1 MDAPNERAVL
11 LSALD
16 RLDRCE
22 HYRMQAERLE
32 RENAALRRQVLDLGT
47 FAQAGH
53 HPRRPSYE
61 ITLAVADDVVKTR
74 RERNYA
80 MAHLLHKAI
89 NALQRAL
96 PKLDD
101 APEEDDA

>member
-1 MDAPNERAVL
+1 MDTPNERAVL
-11 LSALD
+11 LAAID

-32 RENAALRRQVLDLGT
+32 RENAALRRQVTDLGT
-47 FAQAGH
+47 FAEAGH
-53 HPRRPSYE
+53 NATLRSYE
-61 ITLAVADDVVKTR
+61 IKLAIADTVVKTA

-89 NALQRAL
+89 SAVERNL
-96 PKLDD
+96 PKIDD
-101 APEEDDA
+101 EPEEDDA